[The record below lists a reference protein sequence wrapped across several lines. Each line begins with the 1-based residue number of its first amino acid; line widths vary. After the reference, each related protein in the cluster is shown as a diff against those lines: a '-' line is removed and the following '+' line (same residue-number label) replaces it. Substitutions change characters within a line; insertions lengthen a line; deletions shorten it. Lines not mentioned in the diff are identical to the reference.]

1 MPKRGKRPA
10 KREREKLRRERI
22 AASMREYRRTGKTRA
37 ERARAATREMPPL
50 PKGFGRID
58 PRAEIA
64 SMLEQAGEEVKGAW
78 GFDYDVRHALNS
90 DLSLSYELRLA
101 LPSKLEVARFM
112 TDLTNAL
119 KSVPGTWVSIGF
131 RFRPKRVSEEERE
144 SYDRYRGALQIQA
157 YTRRSSARRLV
168 ALEATA
174 EEILENVKEKKGWK
188 PEQVFVRV
196 HWSKEGVTGKRP
208 HRTTLKG

>member
-1 MPKRGKRPA
+1 MKRGKRPS

-22 AASMREYRRTGKTRA
+22 AASMREYWKTKKTKEQRA
-37 ERARAATREMPPL
+37 KAAVKEMPPL
-50 PKGFGRID
+50 PKGFGRVD
-58 PRAEIA
+58 PRAEIS
-64 SMLEQAGEEVKGAW
+64 SMLEQAGEEIKHFW
-78 GFDYDVRHALNS
+78 NFDYDVRHAVNA
-90 DLSLSYELRLA
+90 DLSISYELRIA
-101 LPSKLEVARFM
+101 LPSKLEVERFM

-131 RFRPKRVSEEERE
+131 RFRPKKVSEEERE
-144 SYDRYRGALQIQA
+144 TYDRYRGALQIQA

-174 EEILENVKEKKGWK
+174 EEILENVKEKKGWR